1 MALILIVDDSS
12 TTRKAILQ
20 IVKADG
26 HEALTAT
33 NGREALEIIAATP
46 PDCILLDLI
55 MPEID
60 GLEVLKALRERR
72 SKIPV
77 IVLTADIQEIVRQ
90 ECLELGAT
98 EFINK
103 PLIKKELFDKIRKAL
118 GLEEEVSNETDTRT
132 N

>member
-1 MALILIVDDSS
+1 MALVLIVDDSS
-12 TTRKAILQ
+12 TTRKAIAQ

-26 HEALTAT
+26 HETLEAA
-33 NGREALEIIAATP
+33 NGREGLEIIAATP

-55 MPEID
+55 MPEVD
-60 GLEVLKALRERR
+60 GFEVLKTLREGR

-77 IVLTADIQEIVRQ
+77 IVLTADIQEIVHQ

-103 PLIKKELFDKIRKAL
+103 PMIIKDLSDKIRKSL
-118 GLEEEVSNETDTRT
+118 GFEEEVSNETDTRP